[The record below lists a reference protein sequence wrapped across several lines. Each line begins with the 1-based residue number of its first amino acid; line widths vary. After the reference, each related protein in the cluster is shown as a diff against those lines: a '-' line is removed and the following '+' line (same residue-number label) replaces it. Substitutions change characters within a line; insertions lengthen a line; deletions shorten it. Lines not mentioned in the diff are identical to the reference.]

1 MTALSYNLQYI
12 YFCGTEAQWNAI
24 PKGGNAAFLQG
35 KTIYYV
41 ADVSSVKIL
50 NDKNA
55 DVQGKTVQMGIGD
68 INIFKLELTYTE
80 GQKLIDPRNIEWFCV
95 APNTPKDSIKSI
107 ESAASAGDVVGL
119 NLITT
124 QVDNAYSVSLNVSAI
139 KNGNARI
146 IGHVKKNP
154 TSSMAS
160 NTDHVYSY
168 VDIKIQDSNPDVEPP
183 SNPDAEHPSN
193 PDVEPS
199 SDPNAPQELPKSKKG
214 LSGGA
219 IAGIVIA
226 VIVVVA
232 GACVGIFLFLRHK
245 KSKVGQGNSSDSI

>member
-1 MTALSYNLQYI
+1 
-12 YFCGTEAQWNAI
+12 
-24 PKGGNAAFLQG
+24 
-35 KTIYYV
+35 
-41 ADVSSVKIL
+41 
-50 NDKNA
+50 
-55 DVQGKTVQMGIGD
+55 
-68 INIFKLELTYTE
+68 
-80 GQKLIDPRNIEWFCV
+80 
-95 APNTPKDSIKSI
+95 
-107 ESAASAGDVVGL
+107 
-119 NLITT
+119 
-124 QVDNAYSVSLNVSAI
+124 
-139 KNGNARI
+139 
-146 IGHVKKNP
+146 
-154 TSSMAS
+154 MAS

-219 IAGIVIA
+219 IAGVVIA